1 MRKGKRWL
9 AAAVSAAMIVQSLA
23 SVDPVYA
30 ADDGVSIADTFTDS
44 SFRSYVSS
52 NFDKDSN
59 GYLSDAEIANVTS
72 IDVSKCSPAISSLN
86 GVELFTNLS
95 KLDCNEQSIR
105 NLDIENLENLE
116 YIDVSSNRIDSLTL
130 PVSAEKLTYLDISG
144 NKITS
149 LTSLA
154 DYNNLVLLNA
164 NSTNLSSIDVS
175 NMKGLKVLGVSGT
188 TISTLDLGSNMEL
201 TTLYCDSMRSLPV
214 LDVSGHEKLKNL
226 YCAGAKSDSGVVVRS
241 SITKLDV
248 SGDIVL
254 GSLDCSNSYVAELNI
269 DNTPALTTLDCS
281 NTRLTSI
288 DVSKNT
294 SLSYLDVSSNVLGAV
309 DFTANTALR
318 ELYVKDTGINKLD
331 VSTLTNLVN
340 LDASSNSLAELDIAS
355 NSLLEKLYI
364 SDNNIQ
370 GIKLDGHPDLKEL
383 EIDNNN
389 LVAIDISVCPKLY
402 GDDGVFSCS
411 GNSRDITLDTTNY
424 DYDFSDFSKVYG
436 LHKAWYDYELPV
448 AVDNNGKPLTDDNGV
463 EIHKRNRN
471 TTGYAG
477 IQGIDASNEASSV
490 TGGQLD
496 GYIFTAEPD
505 AEKITYNY
513 YTGAGMGKVKFTL
526 NILNPLKVTVWYT
539 TDGNVV
545 KSDSSTLSFRVGD
558 TTTLTATDDEK
569 NPHKNITWSSSN
581 ERVAQIDR
589 ETGELTCVSAGTAQ
603 INILLNDRAIG
614 YVNMECHKPVTG
626 LYLVDQ
632 NEKDDAGNQI
642 TYENGAVINMDCGTY
657 PRNGSKKL
665 DVKCVTEDGLA
676 SKEIS
681 GFTCKVTD
689 ADGKENNKVLSFNTS
704 SKTIT
709 TRGAGIAFLHFTSTD
724 NPDVE
729 TVIQVNV
736 EQRVN
741 SVTLSQSRMTIIA
754 GGSSNLVA
762 TVSPNTAVEQSVVWS
777 SSNES
782 IATVDAEGNVKAVN
796 PGEADIICTSVDT
809 EQVYGKCHVTVQPP
823 VKGLTLNMNSA
834 ELLLGADTESRTV
847 SLEAVIDADDASIY
861 KNLKWTSSD
870 TNVASVSYS
879 STDKTKAT
887 VTARSA
893 GTAVIR
899 FSISDDEYVDCN
911 ITVKQRV
918 TSLRINRDK
927 TTIYAGDTL
936 QVTST
941 ASPATASNQEV
952 IWASSDESV
961 ASIDKDG
968 LITALD
974 RGTTVITATAV
985 DGSEKTTS
993 FTLTVKKYVS
1003 AITLDKDKLTLYVG
1017 ERGTVK
1023 QTVLPEDANDRN
1035 VIWQSSD
1042 PGVAT
1047 VSNGTIT
1054 GVKAGTTNITCT
1066 ARDGSGVSKTCEVTV
1081 VQQIS
1086 SIVLGEST
1094 KTVNVGDKFTP
1105 NVTLNPEN
1113 ASKTELKWTSSSEA
1127 VASVDQNGEV
1137 TAKSRGTATIT
1148 CEAVEGI
1155 EGRKA
1160 KAALRLTVNQPVT
1173 GIKLNQT
1180 KLNLFVGKQGR
1191 ITSTVAP
1198 ANANNRNVEWTTS
1211 NSKVATVNN
1220 GTITAVS
1227 KGTAVITCKAK
1238 DGSGKLAKCTVT
1250 VSQPV
1255 TSIKLNATNKTIK
1268 KGATFTLKATVGPAA
1283 ANNKAVTWSSSN
1295 TKVATVSSTGVVKA
1309 VGKGSAVITCKSKDG
1324 SNITAKCT
1332 INSVIMVS
1340 SIKLNKKTATIK
1352 RKGKITLR
1360 ATVGPATA
1368 NNKAVTWVSSN
1379 KKIATVTTRGTV
1391 VGKKKGRAVIKCKAK
1406 DGSGKYAKCTIIV
1419 K

>member
-1 MRKGKRWL
+1 
-9 AAAVSAAMIVQSLA
+9 
-23 SVDPVYA
+23 
-30 ADDGVSIADTFTDS
+30 
-44 SFRSYVSS
+44 
-52 NFDKDSN
+52 
-59 GYLSDAEIANVTS
+59 
-72 IDVSKCSPAISSLN
+72 
-86 GVELFTNLS
+86 
-95 KLDCNEQSIR
+95 
-105 NLDIENLENLE
+105 
-116 YIDVSSNRIDSLTL
+116 
-130 PVSAEKLTYLDISG
+130 
-144 NKITS
+144 
-149 LTSLA
+149 
-154 DYNNLVLLNA
+154 
-164 NSTNLSSIDVS
+164 
-175 NMKGLKVLGVSGT
+175 
-188 TISTLDLGSNMEL
+188 
-201 TTLYCDSMRSLPV
+201 
-214 LDVSGHEKLKNL
+214 
-226 YCAGAKSDSGVVVRS
+226 
-241 SITKLDV
+241 
-248 SGDIVL
+248 
-254 GSLDCSNSYVAELNI
+254 
-269 DNTPALTTLDCS
+269 
-281 NTRLTSI
+281 
-288 DVSKNT
+288 
-294 SLSYLDVSSNVLGAV
+294 
-309 DFTANTALR
+309 
-318 ELYVKDTGINKLD
+318 
-331 VSTLTNLVN
+331 
-340 LDASSNSLAELDIAS
+340 
-355 NSLLEKLYI
+355 
-364 SDNNIQ
+364 
-370 GIKLDGHPDLKEL
+370 
-383 EIDNNN
+383 
-389 LVAIDISVCPKLY
+389 
-402 GDDGVFSCS
+402 
-411 GNSRDITLDTTNY
+411 
-424 DYDFSDFSKVYG
+424 
-436 LHKAWYDYELPV
+436 
-448 AVDNNGKPLTDDNGV
+448 
-463 EIHKRNRN
+463 
-471 TTGYAG
+471 
-477 IQGIDASNEASSV
+477 
-490 TGGQLD
+490 
-496 GYIFTAEPD
+496 
-505 AEKITYNY
+505 
-513 YTGAGMGKVKFTL
+513 
-526 NILNPLKVTVWYT
+526 
-539 TDGNVV
+539 
-545 KSDSSTLSFRVGD
+545 
-558 TTTLTATDDEK
+558 
-569 NPHKNITWSSSN
+569 
-581 ERVAQIDR
+581 
-589 ETGELTCVSAGTAQ
+589 
-603 INILLNDRAIG
+603 
-614 YVNMECHKPVTG
+614 MECHKPVTG

-642 TYENGAVINMDCGTY
+642 TYENGAVINMDCGSY

-993 FTLTVKKYVS
+993 FILTVKKYVS
-1003 AITLDKDKLTLYVG
+1003 AITLDKEKLTLYVG

-1054 GVKAGTTNITCT
+1054 GVKAGTTTITCT
-1066 ARDGSGVSKTCEVTV
+1066 ARDGSNISKTCEVTV
-1081 VQQIS
+1081 IQQIS
-1086 SIVLGEST
+1086 SIVLAET
-1094 KTVNVGDKFTP
+1094 NKTVNVGDKFVVNT
-1105 NVTLNPEN
+1105 TINPEDA
-1113 ASKTELKWTSSSEA
+1113 ASAALKWTSSSDA
-1127 VASVDQNGEV
+1127 VATVNENGEIV
-1137 TAKSRGTATIT
+1137 AKGRGTATIT

-1155 EGRKA
+1155 GRKA
-1160 KAALRLTVNQPVT
+1160 KADLRLTVNQPVT

-1309 VGKGSAVITCKSKDG
+1309 VRKGSAVITCKSKDG

-1379 KKIATVTTRGTV
+1379 KKIATVTTSGTV

>member
-23 SVDPVYA
+23 SVGPVYA

-936 QVTST
+936 
-941 ASPATASNQEV
+941 
-952 IWASSDESV
+952 
-961 ASIDKDG
+961 
-968 LITALD
+968 
-974 RGTTVITATAV
+974 
-985 DGSEKTTS
+985 
-993 FTLTVKKYVS
+993 
-1003 AITLDKDKLTLYVG
+1003 
-1017 ERGTVK
+1017 
-1023 QTVLPEDANDRN
+1023 
-1035 VIWQSSD
+1035 
-1042 PGVAT
+1042 
-1047 VSNGTIT
+1047 
-1054 GVKAGTTNITCT
+1054 
-1066 ARDGSGVSKTCEVTV
+1066 
-1081 VQQIS
+1081 
-1086 SIVLGEST
+1086 
-1094 KTVNVGDKFTP
+1094 
-1105 NVTLNPEN
+1105 
-1113 ASKTELKWTSSSEA
+1113 
-1127 VASVDQNGEV
+1127 
-1137 TAKSRGTATIT
+1137 
-1148 CEAVEGI
+1148 
-1155 EGRKA
+1155 
-1160 KAALRLTVNQPVT
+1160 
-1173 GIKLNQT
+1173 
-1180 KLNLFVGKQGR
+1180 
-1191 ITSTVAP
+1191 
-1198 ANANNRNVEWTTS
+1198 
-1211 NSKVATVNN
+1211 
-1220 GTITAVS
+1220 
-1227 KGTAVITCKAK
+1227 
-1238 DGSGKLAKCTVT
+1238 
-1250 VSQPV
+1250 
-1255 TSIKLNATNKTIK
+1255 
-1268 KGATFTLKATVGPAA
+1268 
-1283 ANNKAVTWSSSN
+1283 
-1295 TKVATVSSTGVVKA
+1295 
-1309 VGKGSAVITCKSKDG
+1309 
-1324 SNITAKCT
+1324 
-1332 INSVIMVS
+1332 
-1340 SIKLNKKTATIK
+1340 
-1352 RKGKITLR
+1352 
-1360 ATVGPATA
+1360 
-1368 NNKAVTWVSSN
+1368 
-1379 KKIATVTTRGTV
+1379 
-1391 VGKKKGRAVIKCKAK
+1391 
-1406 DGSGKYAKCTIIV
+1406 
-1419 K
+1419 

>member
-23 SVDPVYA
+23 SVGPVYA

-52 NFDKDSN
+52 NFDTDSN
-59 GYLSDAEIANVTS
+59 GYLSDAEISNVTS

-1003 AITLDKDKLTLYVG
+1003 AITLDKEKLTLYVG

-1054 GVKAGTTNITCT
+1054 GVKAGTTTITCT
-1066 ARDGSGVSKTCEVTV
+1066 ARDGSNISKTCEVTV
-1081 VQQIS
+1081 IQQIS
-1086 SIVLGEST
+1086 SIVLAET
-1094 KTVNVGDKFTP
+1094 NKTVN
-1105 NVTLNPEN
+1105 E
-1113 ASKTELKWTSSSEA
+1113 
-1127 VASVDQNGEV
+1127 NGEIV
-1137 TAKSRGTATIT
+1137 AKGRGTATIT